1 MEGNFKHM
9 RILKCK
15 FNDSGYC
22 KFGSHCRKRHFFNIC
37 PNVICKTSDCQAR
50 HPKRCKHEEKCKFFK
65 QGICAYKHDTL
76 VNHGEKVNSLENENK
91 RLKEENT
98 ILKHKINQ
106 EVSITEKLKSEIHD
120 LNQAIKMKNELID
133 KLQLKD
139 SEKASVPSKKANYKE
154 QQLNQECPKCQFTV
168 YKIIYMLSVHSVKC
182 TKCEKNICIKTKT
195 RETHKI

>member
-1 MEGNFKHM
+1 MEVIVEKD
-9 RILKCK
+9 IL
-15 FNDSGYC
+15 SISYQLLTV
-22 KFGSHCRKRHFFNIC
+22 RL
-37 PNVICKTSDCQAR
+37 DCQAR
-50 HPKRCKHEEKCKFFK
+50 HPKRCRHEDKCKFFK

-133 KLQLKD
+133 KLQE
-139 SEKASVPSKKANYKE
+139 SEDGSSF
-154 QQLNQECPKCQFTV
+154 QQFQRK
-168 YKIIYMLSVHSVKC
+168 
-182 TKCEKNICIKTKT
+182 
-195 RETHKI
+195 